1 MDRSGRD
8 ASKAHCT
15 GADALFSGLLEVLLA
30 KEVGDRTAWQTML
43 KGNGADQDLEH
54 IRQQLMSS
62 CAQGI
67 AGLQLQ
73 HGEAAFELL
82 EDAPETRISYPV
94 LSWPEKV
101 KGT

>member
-1 MDRSGRD
+1 MQTRY
-8 ASKAHCT
+8 
-15 GADALFSGLLEVLLA
+15 FSGLLEVLLA

-67 AGLQLQ
+67 ADLQLQ
-73 HGEAAFELL
+73 HGEAALSYWRTPGDPDQLPGAELAR
-82 EDAPETRISYPV
+82 EGE
-94 LSWPEKV
+94 
-101 KGT
+101 GT